1 MLILLKTL
9 LYFKSGKGLVIEMEL
24 ISKEDF
30 SQLEWY
36 TINIYIKGEPK
47 IDFASRI
54 LRKEYYETL
63 HYIVK
68 PFVEENENW
77 IKCFYY
83 TQYFDEKTPYQIK
96 IRIGTKETLQNIE
109 EKLDEFFQKLLKDK
123 LDLLDEKTHDIEKMK
138 ELTHDKNRFARI
150 EEGKFDEDAYYWFVM
165 HWQTGS
171 IYFLEILEN
180 GYDNFPDLAG
190 VPHLQWNLM
199 GLILP
204 HPQKDIVIPETEAM
218 FHTQKGKGI
227 AFLNTFGKYNLDYNN
242 RITKS

>member
-1 MLILLKTL
+1 
-9 LYFKSGKGLVIEMEL
+9 MEL
-24 ISKEDF
+24 ISKELF

-36 TINIYIKGEPK
+36 TINIYIRGKPTLNLET
-47 IDFASRI
+47 RV

-83 TQYFDEKTPYQIK
+83 SQYFNENTPYHVK
-96 IRIGTKETLQNIE
+96 IRVGTK
-109 EKLDEFFQKLLKDK
+109 KVLKDLEKEVDKFFKK
-123 LDLLDEKTHDIEKMK
+123 LPQDKLELLDKKTHDIVKEKD
-138 ELTHDKNRFARI
+138 LTHDKNRFARI

-180 GYDNFPDLAG
+180 GYDNFPKLTA
-190 VPHLQWNLM
+190 VPHIQWNLM
-199 GLILP
+199 GSILP
-204 HPQKDIVIPETEAM
+204 HPQNDIIIPETQAI
-218 FHTQKGKGI
+218 FNTRKNKGK
-227 AFLNTFGKYNLDYNN
+227 AFLYTFGNYTLDSNN
-242 RITKS
+242 RQTES